1 MIFALSPGLRAEGR
15 TRPMTDDE
23 PNHADSG
30 TAADV
35 AKRRAI
41 DEVRARL
48 EEISRHAC
56 ELSALDGEP
65 RLSRE
70 SRPDLR

>member
-1 MIFALSPGLRAEGR
+1 
-15 TRPMTDDE
+15 MTDDE
-23 PNHADSG
+23 PNHADPG

-41 DEVRARL
+41 EEVRARL

-56 ELSALDGEP
+56 ELSAVDGEP
-65 RLSRE
+65 RHSRE
-70 SRPDLR
+70 GRPDPR